1 MVEFSATSSKSRILD
16 YLKQMAPFSIVDL
29 GLELAEKGHV
39 IELSRSGTKV
49 IGSVRELDEQ
59 IHNVS
64 LEILSESDV
73 EGLCSCSSPEEM
85 SEQWCPHAVAAL
97 WRAYDLEL
105 LRSDAGFASRES
117 SFRIRTATV
126 DDFAKFIRDTD
137 SVSPSLSSQEALDA
151 QPALFSPSAAEI
163 NFKLDCTSDRLGVR
177 VLLNGETM
185 GPRLFGEAPRR
196 ALLRML
202 VNLLENR
209 GNWDDFSQFWY
220 VNASDDIEAVLGI
233 IQEFD
238 REIVDH
244 TDQPIS
250 LAEQLLEARLVLDW
264 QDDGVEVWMD
274 WVSDTPPSYLDTSAH
289 TCGKSGKSS
298 SADEASATPTLAT
311 STLAT
316 PTLATPRLAPSSSSK
331 GSWAIER
338 DSEVFGTG
346 PFWTATQHQIF
357 RLSSQAARL
366 ATLFVTPG
374 HVRFSRSQVG
384 ALLESLDNYSGTATK
399 VLHPEN
405 QPATEVHPPVPSL
418 DLVVKSSMTDHFASS
433 QSIELIATLAF
444 EYPSPPASK
453 NLAGKY
459 IVYLKDHSTEAAI
472 KKQLKDLGF
481 KDSGDGRSLV
491 CFGDDALDILSAT
504 ATCFPPEWKVSGLNT
519 AKRGIKFADVQLS
532 VTLGAN
538 KGDTDQFDSTS
549 KRRAD
554 DDLADGEDTAQIKK
568 SAAKQTALTAQKDAQ
583 KDGQKASWFDCHVS
597 LIVNN
602 ANLPLSSLFKSGSV
616 VKDRWLRLDN
626 GAFAKVPS
634 GSLALLRSTL
644 GMLDPGFR
652 ASNSIRTKLSAA
664 QALGLAG
671 LEGNQVKLTVD
682 AQLRTLKTKLA
693 DFQNIKPIKP
703 GKSFAGK
710 LRHYQIDG
718 MSWLNFLHD
727 FDLGGILADEMGLGK
742 TVQTLA
748 FIQNLKETRKK
759 EFSAKHPALII
770 CPTSVLTNW
779 VYEAKRFTPNLKVLA
794 LQGPGRKPL
803 FKTIPDHD
811 LVITSYALLRLDKVE
826 LSHYQF
832 GYVVLDEAQNI
843 KNPAA
848 ATTKAAKGLKA
859 AHRLALT
866 GTPTENRPSE
876 LWSILDFLMPGYLGS
891 HEFFRTTFEKPL
903 MDDSSQDNRI
913 PETTAN
919 EPVSQE
925 RSITNRNISE
935 GEADNDSEEGS
946 ISSGRSV
953 AVVDSTLPAALQ
965 SGQPVAQML
974 NSRVRPFILR
984 RTKREVEKDLP
995 PKIESLMHVEMTQSQ
1010 RELYLQV
1017 LHEVRP
1023 QVFEAV
1029 KAKGIK
1035 GATISILT
1043 ALLRLRQICNH
1054 PNSIAGLE
1062 NLKGFDSGKFGLLKE
1077 LVSEA
1082 MDSDKKILLFSQ
1094 FREMLKII
1102 RNWLHEEK
1110 IEHLYLDGGTSD
1122 RQDLVDRFNADRAVR
1137 LFLIS
1142 LKAGGT
1148 GLNLPAADTVIIYDP
1163 WWNPAV
1169 EQQAIDRAHR
1179 IGQTKTVNVYR
1190 LITENSVE
1198 QRIMDLKDK
1207 KSKMID
1213 AIINTNGAAAA
1224 QLSKSDLE
1232 ALFSLEG

>member
-39 IELSRSGTKV
+39 IELSRSGSKV

-73 EGLCSCSSPEEM
+73 EGLCSCSTPEEM
-85 SEQWCPHAVAAL
+85 SEQWCAHAVAVL
-97 WRAYDLEL
+97 WRSYDLEL

-126 DDFAKFIRDTD
+126 DDFAQFIRDTD
-137 SVSPSLSSQEALDA
+137 ESSGGLSSQEVLDA
-151 QPALFSPSAAEI
+151 QGALFPSTTTEI
-163 NFKLDCTSDRLGVR
+163 SFKLDCTSDRLGVR
-177 VLLNGETM
+177 ILLDGETM

-209 GNWDDFSQFWY
+209 GSWDEMHQYWF
-220 VNASDDIEAVLGI
+220 VNASEDIEAVLGI

-238 REIVDH
+238 REVLDH
-244 TDQPIS
+244 NGEPLS
-250 LAEQLLEARLVLDW
+250 LSEELLGARLVIDW
-264 QDDGVEVWMD
+264 QDEGVEVWME
-274 WVSDTPPSYLDTSAH
+274 WVKEA
-289 TCGKSGKSS
+289 S
-298 SADEASATPTLAT
+298 SA
-311 STLAT
+311 STLRST
-316 PTLATPRLAPSSSSK
+316 VSLEGPWS
-331 GSWAIER
+331 IER

-346 PFWTATQHQIF
+346 PFWTKTAQQIY

-366 ATLFVTPG
+366 AALFVTPG
-374 HVRFSRSQVG
+374 RVRFSRAQVG
-384 ALLESLDNYSGTATK
+384 ALLESLENYSGGSIK
-399 VLHPEN
+399 ILHPDN
-405 QPATEVHPPVPSL
+405 QPSTEVHPPVPTL
-418 DLVVKSSMTDHFASS
+418 DLMVKSSVTEHFASS
-433 QSIELIATLAF
+433 QSIELIATLDF
-444 EYPSPPASK
+444 EYPSPPAGK
-453 NLAGKY
+453 NL
-459 IVYLKDHSTEAAI
+459 VYLRDRATETAI

-481 KDSGDGRSLV
+481 KESGEGRSLV
-491 CFGDDALDILSAT
+491 CYGDDALDILSAT
-504 ATCFPPEWKVSGLNT
+504 ATCFPSNWKVSGLNT

-532 VTLGAN
+532 VSLGAN
-538 KGDTDQFDSTS
+538 QSGSDSRNDVVS
-549 KRRAD
+549 EP
-554 DDLADGEDTAQIKK
+554 LADSQDTNLPKK
-568 SAAKQTALTAQKDAQ
+568 GAAKSSSATSSKEP
-583 KDGQKASWFDCHVS
+583 QKASWFDCHVS

-626 GAFAKVPS
+626 GAFARVPS

-652 ASNSIRTKLSAA
+652 ASNSIRTKLSTA

-671 LEGNQVKLTVD
+671 LEGSQVKLTVD
-682 AQLRTLKTKLA
+682 SQLRTLRTKLA
-693 DFQNIKPIKP
+693 DFQDIKPIKP

-748 FIQNLKETRKK
+748 FIQSLKETRKK

-779 VYEAKRFTPNLKVLA
+779 VYEARRFTPNLKVLA

-803 FKTIPDHD
+803 FKTIPEHD
-811 LVITSYALLRLDKVE
+811 LIITSYALLRLDKVE

-848 ATTKAAKGLKA
+848 ATTKAAKALRS

-903 MDDSSQDNRI
+903 MDDGNQEGRAQEAASI
-913 PETTAN
+913 EAPGT
-919 EPVSQE
+919 E
-925 RSITNRNISE
+925 RSSADSSE
-935 GEADNDSEEGS
+935 RGG
-946 ISSGRSV
+946 SSGQ
-953 AVVDSTLPAALQ
+953 VVPLQ
-965 SGQPVAQML
+965 AGQPVALML

-1029 KAKGIK
+1029 KQKGIK

-1082 MDSDKKILLFSQ
+1082 IDSDKKILLFSQ

-1102 RNWLHEEK
+1102 RTWLHEEK

-1122 RQDLVDRFNADRAVR
+1122 RQDLVDRFNADKSVR

-1224 QLSKSDLE
+1224 QLSKADLE
-1232 ALFSLEG
+1232 ALFGLEG

>member
-39 IELSRSGTKV
+39 IELSRSGSKV

-73 EGLCSCSSPEEM
+73 EGLCSCSTAEDM
-85 SEQWCPHAVAAL
+85 SEQWCAHAVAVL

-126 DDFAKFIRDTD
+126 DDFAQFIRDTD
-137 SVSPSLSSQEALDA
+137 EAPAGLSSQEALDVHG
-151 QPALFSPSAAEI
+151 ALFPSSTNEI
-163 NFKLDCTSDRLGVR
+163 SFKLDCTSDRLGVR
-177 VLLNGETM
+177 ILLDGETM

-209 GNWDDFSQFWY
+209 GSWDENNQYWY
-220 VNASDDIEAVLGI
+220 VSASEDIEAALGI

-244 TDQPIS
+244 NGQHLT

-264 QDDGVEVWMD
+264 QEEGVEVWME
-274 WVSDTPPSYLDTSAH
+274 WVKDVSQFVEPAVAEAKPL
-289 TCGKSGKSS
+289 SG
-298 SADEASATPTLAT
+298 T
-311 STLAT
+311 STPQA
-316 PTLATPRLAPSSSSK
+316 
-331 GSWAIER
+331 SWSIER

-346 PFWTATQHQIF
+346 PFWTKTVQQIY

-374 HVRFSRSQVG
+374 RVRFSRSQVG
-384 ALLESLDNYSGTATK
+384 ALLESLEGYSGSATQL
-399 VLHPEN
+399 LHPEN
-405 QPATEVHPPVPSL
+405 QPDTEIQPPSPTL
-418 DLVVKSSMTDHFASS
+418 DLMVKSSVTEHFASS
-433 QSIELIATLAF
+433 QSIELIATLDF
-444 EYPSPPASK
+444 EYPSPPAGK
-453 NLAGKY
+453 NL
-459 IVYLKDHSTEAAI
+459 VYLRDRAAEMAI

-481 KDSGDGRSLV
+481 KDSGEGRSLV
-491 CFGDDALDILSAT
+491 CYGDDALDILSAT
-504 ATCFPPEWKVSGLNT
+504 ATCFPPDWKVAGLNT
-519 AKRGIKFADVQLS
+519 AKRGLKFADVQLS

-538 KGDTDQFDSTS
+538 QAGSGAERGAGPIEEGADSEDAAQL
-549 KRRAD
+549 KK
-554 DDLADGEDTAQIKK
+554 LAGKQ
-568 SAAKQTALTAQKDAQ
+568 AAGAPQKDGQ

-626 GAFAKVPS
+626 GAFARVPS

-652 ASNSIRTKLSAA
+652 ASNSIRTKLSTA

-671 LEGNQVKLTVD
+671 LEGSQVKLTVD
-682 AQLRTLKTKLA
+682 SQLRTLRTKLA

-748 FIQNLKETRKK
+748 FIQSLKETRKK
-759 EFSAKHPALII
+759 EFSAKHPALIV

-779 VYEAKRFTPNLKVLA
+779 VYEARRFTPNLKVLA

-811 LVITSYALLRLDKVE
+811 LVVTSYALLRLDKVE

-848 ATTKAAKGLKA
+848 ATTKAAKALKS

-903 MDDSSQDNRI
+903 MDDGN
-913 PETTAN
+913 
-919 EPVSQE
+919 QE
-925 RSITNRNISE
+925 GRTQ
-935 GEADNDSEEGS
+935 EATSNDSGNTEREGS
-946 ISSGRSV
+946 ETGERGASSGQV
-953 AVVDSTLPAALQ
+953 IPLQ
-965 SGQPVAQML
+965 GGQPVALML

-995 PKIESLMHVEMTQSQ
+995 PKIEALMHVEMTQSQ

-1017 LHEVRP
+1017 LQEVRP

-1029 KAKGIK
+1029 KQKGIK

-1082 MDSDKKILLFSQ
+1082 IDSDKKILLFSQ

-1102 RNWLHEEK
+1102 RTWLHEEK
-1110 IEHLYLDGGTSD
+1110 IEHLYLDGSTSD
-1122 RQDLVDRFNADRAVR
+1122 RQDLVDRFNADKSVR

-1224 QLSKSDLE
+1224 QLSKADLE
-1232 ALFSLEG
+1232 ALFGLEG